1 MSQKCHIFGE
11 GFIISC
17 ISYKTRGGA
26 LESVP
31 GVVRGGALE
40 SVPGVVRP
48 GDGQKMIDFFTSH
61 RAPRGHRVFERI
73 S

>member
-1 MSQKCHIFGE
+1 MSKKCHIFGE

-17 ISYKTRGGA
+17 ISYKT
-26 LESVP
+26 
-31 GVVRGGALE
+31 RGGALE